1 MVMCLVNKNGT
12 KTTNTD
18 NTNNFS
24 ASTAPAD
31 AGSVRVEEKKPQ
43 DGRFEVKGSFSV
55 SVDENQVFTRP
66 VLSTNS
72 VPPVAE

>member
-24 ASTAPAD
+24 ASTAPAS
-31 AGSVRVEEKKPQ
+31 AGGVQAEEKKPQ
-43 DGRFEVKGSFSV
+43 DGHFEVKGSFSV
-55 SVDENQVFTRP
+55 SVDESQTFTRP
-66 VLSTNS
+66 VPSTNT